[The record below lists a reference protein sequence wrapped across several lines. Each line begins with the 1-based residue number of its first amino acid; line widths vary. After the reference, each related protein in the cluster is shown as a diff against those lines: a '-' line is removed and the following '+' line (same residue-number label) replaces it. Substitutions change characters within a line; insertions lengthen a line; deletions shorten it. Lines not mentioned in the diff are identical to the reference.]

1 MSIFLKEEYNSVH
14 GGKWTVHNLRIF
26 IEGTRGKEVADKLFD
41 DMSWQIVHSLK
52 AVSVSSFTSNILGRK
67 IQTPGYCDS

>member
-1 MSIFLKEEYNSVH
+1 M
-14 GGKWTVHNLRIF
+14 HNLRIF

-52 AVSVSSFTSNILGRK
+52 AVSVSSFTSNILGEKFKYMAIVIVRTK
-67 IQTPGYCDS
+67 INEGFCLLSRE